1 MGINIKTCKCSNIMN
16 SGTINGL
23 VNRVELNILLLNVN
37 TALGQL
43 VVLSD
48 CVCPGHELRLECTV
62 VGAGTTIWRGSA
74 FDCTANRIVF
84 RHSRFGSG
92 ITSGCN
98 NGRII
103 GRSINT
109 TYDSDG
115 NKYTSQLIIQL
126 AENDTLE
133 GRTVEC
139 VHSFHTQTNVIG
151 TYTISYTRGK
161 MYSRVRNQNNYY
173 NIYSY

>member
-1 MGINIKTCKCSNIMN
+1 MALMAYSSRRGIGYIVVQCHKM
-16 SGTINGL
+16 
-23 VNRVELNILLLNVN
+23 N

-62 VGAGTTIWRGSA
+62 VGGGATIWKGSI
-74 FDCTANRIVF
+74 FDCTGNCYSIIL
-84 RHSRFGSG
+84 RHSQFENG
-92 ITSGCN
+92 TSGVCN

-109 TYDSDG
+109 TSDSDG
-115 NKYTSQLIIQL
+115 IKFISQLIIQL
-126 AENDTLE
+126 DVNDTLE

-139 VHSFHTQTNVIG
+139 VHNFNTQTTIG
-151 TYTISYTRGK
+151 THTIIP
-161 MYSRVRNQNNYY
+161 RNKGILCS
-173 NIYSY
+173 NIKKS